1 MWSKGFAAEET
12 SAAYTR
18 VGELASQTGNSV
30 ERNAAR
36 QAQWIGN
43 FIRGDLN
50 LAREEVEIFLREA
63 EASGRALDTGVA
75 RRSVGLTCIFQGEFA
90 RARLQLERALADYMP
105 ERDIEARRLF
115 GADTGVTAK
124 AFMSL
129 LAWLTGQPDDARRF
143 ISQAITEGNKTEHA
157 ATIATS
163 HLFLSRLEVTRDDP
177 AAALAAA
184 QALLAFAKAHDIP
197 LYAIYGE
204 IFSSW
209 ASGRLTDLEAGV
221 SHLRQA
227 IESYLALG
235 NENAAP
241 SFYALLADLE
251 TKTGRTDSALATIET
266 AQAIARAN
274 GEYWTDSTLFCRK
287 GELLLVRDPQ
297 NTGRAEE
304 ALRAAIGVAQ
314 QQGARSFGLRAALAL
329 AKLYQSTSRR
339 AKAHAALAPPLEG
352 FSPTPEMPE
361 IGEAQ
366 ALLESLARGCEDA
379 IASKNSPTKG

>member
-1 MWSKGFAAEET
+1 
-12 SAAYTR
+12 
-18 VGELASQTGNSV
+18 
-30 ERNAAR
+30 
-36 QAQWIGN
+36 
-43 FIRGDLN
+43 
-50 LAREEVEIFLREA
+50 
-63 EASGRALDTGVA
+63 
-75 RRSVGLTCIFQGEFA
+75 
-90 RARLQLERALADYMP
+90 MP

-115 GADTGVTAK
+115 GADTGVTAQ
-124 AFMSL
+124 AFLSQ
-129 LAWLTGQPDDARRF
+129 LAWLTGQPDDARRL
-143 ISQAITEGNKTEHA
+143 INQAIGEGNETEHA

-184 QALLAFAKAHDIP
+184 QALLEFAKAHDIA

-235 NENAAP
+235 NKNVAP

-251 TKTGRTDSALATIET
+251 TKTDRTESALTTIET

-274 GEYWTDSTLFCRK
+274 GEHWTDSTLFCRK

-297 NTGRAEE
+297 DTGRAEE
-304 ALRAAIGVAQ
+304 ALRAAISVAQ

-339 AKAHAALAPPLEG
+339 AKAHAALAPALEG

-361 IGEAQ
+361 IGEAR
-366 ALLESLARGCEDA
+366 ALLESLARGGEDA
-379 IASKNSPTKG
+379 IASKNPPTKG